1 MIQAFYEFMAR
12 GGIAMWPLLLLSIT
26 SLTLLLERGWYFIRI
41 NRPGQLRQ
49 AARLGELLR
58 QGERDGARRLA
69 GQSEVGL
76 YSRFV
81 SDLLP
86 PATAGGGGG
95 ATEAAALEA
104 IERHRRRVERFMP
117 TLSTIITAAP
127 MLGILGTVLGIIT
140 SFELLGPATQ
150 ATDPRQVSE
159 GIAEA
164 LLTTAAGLAVAVVT
178 LFPYNAFRAQVQRT
192 LGRLE
197 ALAAAATSRGDGGVR
212 ADHAPAAAGHE

>member
-41 NRPGQLRQ
+41 NRPGQVRQ

-58 QGERDGARRLA
+58 QGEHEGAGRLA
-69 GQSEVGL
+69 RQSEAGL
-76 YSRFV
+76 YGRFV
-81 SDLLP
+81 CDLLP
-86 PATAGGGGG
+86 PATAGGG